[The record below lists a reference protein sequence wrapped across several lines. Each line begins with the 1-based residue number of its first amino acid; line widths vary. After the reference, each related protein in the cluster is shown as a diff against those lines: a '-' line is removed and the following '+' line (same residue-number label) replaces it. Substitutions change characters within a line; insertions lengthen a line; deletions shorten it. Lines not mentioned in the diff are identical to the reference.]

1 MIKKITENIT
11 TIVEFGHGDIRVCP
25 GMQEENGVL
34 AFKDLETTP
43 RPIGEKISRSG
54 IVDITDFPVALR
66 FTNTRSI
73 DVLIEA
79 LETIKKEMEE
89 VERNE

>member
-11 TIVEFGHGDIRVCP
+11 TIVEFGHGDIRVCS

-43 RPIGEKISRSG
+43 RPIGEKISRSR
-54 IVDITDFPVALR
+54 IVDITDFPVVLR
-66 FTNTRSI
+66 FTNIMSI

-79 LETIKKEMEE
+79 LETIKEGMESNA
-89 VERNE
+89 NE